1 MIFVGIDIGKLSHVF
16 YVMYSSTGESL
27 VEPVSFKNN
36 KKGFDSFIDSIQS
49 FLKKI
54 F

>member
-16 YVMYSSTGESL
+16 YVIDASTGESL